1 MEPVVLRLQ
10 SVAEIFGPPPQL
22 GLEPANLREMI
33 VLILVSICQEKI
45 VLEGHQDQIYSLA
58 WSQCGRFLATVCRDG
73 KVRIYDPRGGST
85 PVRLVAWFLTF
96 FSVGCTSR

>member
-1 MEPVVLRLQ
+1 
-10 SVAEIFGPPPQL
+10 
-22 GLEPANLREMI
+22 MI
-33 VLILVSICQEKI
+33 VIIVVSIWQEKI

-85 PVRLVAWFLTF
+85 PVRLVTYSSVF
-96 FSVGCTSR
+96 FFVECR

>member
-1 MEPVVLRLQ
+1 LALLPSWDSNLR
-10 SVAEIFGPPPQL
+10 
-22 GLEPANLREMI
+22 NLREMI
-33 VLILVSICQEKI
+33 VLIVVSICQEKI

-85 PVRLVAWFLTF
+85 PVRLVASFLIFF
-96 FSVGCTSR
+96 FSRMYVATA